1 MEKSKILPKNSW
13 CVIKRIATSDYE
25 NWYTCHIVFT
35 NKSHRPVASGYGTTH
50 YRALQM
56 ALFDVQLI
64 KSLTL

>member
-1 MEKSKILPKNSW
+1 MKTLPVNSW
-13 CVIKRIATSDYE
+13 CVIKRITTTTYE
-25 NWYTCHIVFT
+25 NWYACQIVFT

-50 YRALQM
+50 LRALQN